1 MPVIP
6 TYFPPCS
13 EFSALYKMNRQQPL
27 ETDFIKTLQKIFSTL
42 QLLFAV
48 HFINTWYL
56 EEGWPLYDSTVIR
69 KMAAWTC
76 RSSKTKPHIQ
86 ETEMLF
92 YFVSKARRSSYEY
105 WISYTQ
111 VRHSN
116 TFSILRPVSAGTM
129 L

>member
-13 EFSALYKMNRQQPL
+13 EFSALYKMNRQQPP

-42 QLLFAV
+42 QLLFAMN
-48 HFINTWYL
+48 FINTWYL
-56 EEGWPLYDSTVIR
+56 EEGWLLYDGTVVR
-69 KMAAWTC
+69 KMAAWTH
-76 RSSKTKPHIQ
+76 RSSQTKPHTQ
-86 ETEMLF
+86 EAELLF

-116 TFSILRPVSAGTM
+116 TLSILRPVSADTM